1 MNQNVKDK
9 KNSKVAF
16 SHVGC
21 EKNLV
26 VTEHMQG
33 LLDKEGYEVGNDI
46 EDANV
51 VVVNTCSF
59 IETAREES
67 IRKIIEFTD
76 QGKDCLLYTSPS
88 PRDGLLSRMPSSA

>member
-1 MNQNVKDK
+1 MKQNNQNVKDK
-9 KNSKVAF
+9 RISKIAF

-26 VTEHMQG
+26 DTEHMQV

-59 IETAREES
+59 IETARAVS
-67 IRKIIEFTD
+67 
-76 QGKDCLLYTSPS
+76 YTHLTLPTK
-88 PRDGLLSRMPSSA
+88 RIV